1 MGKQSL
7 FTYIPCFVNTFSVLA
22 SCLTFS
28 MVFFNLG
35 DIGHGISLIF
45 LLSFEKDDGVS
56 GFVIAVFSSGISSIF
71 ST

>member
-7 FTYIPCFVNTFSVLA
+7 FTYIPCFVNTFSVLE

-35 DIGHGISLIF
+35 DIGH
-45 LLSFEKDDGVS
+45 EKDDGVS
-56 GFVIAVFSSGISSIF
+56 GFVIAVFSSGILSIF